1 MLRRRRSLIRFRRRH
16 GLGAAG
22 LGAALAIAVL
32 LFALGRGGGGSAPAG
47 SSTATAVLL
56 GAASPV
62 AAAPSAASPAAAS
75 RVVLPVIRPDPSRLE
90 SARVVRVIDGDTIV
104 VDLAGREEHVR
115 YYGINTTE
123 RGQACYQEAKDRNQ
137 QLIGASVLLLPDA
150 RDRDRYGRLLRYVF
164 DAIGASVDAELIGE
178 GLAYAWREDGAYRD
192 ELVAEEEAAHA
203 AQAGCLWSTAG
214 R

>member
-1 MLRRRRSLIRFRRRH
+1 MLRRRRSRIRIRRRH
-16 GLGAAG
+16 SLGAAG

-32 LFALGRGGGGSAPAG
+32 LFAFGRSGGGSAPAG
-47 SSTATAVLL
+47 SSTATAALV

-62 AAAPSAASPAAAS
+62 AAAPSSAPTAATSQIVIPA
-75 RVVLPVIRPDPSRLE
+75 IHPDRSRLE
-90 SARVVRVIDGDTIV
+90 RAQVVRVIDGDTIV
-104 VDLAGREEHVR
+104 VDVAGSEEHVR

-137 QLIGASVLLLPDA
+137 QLIGAAVLLLPDA

-164 DAIGASVDAELIGE
+164 DASGASVDAELIGE
-178 GLAYAWREDGAYRD
+178 GLAYAWREDGTYRD
-192 ELVAEEEAAHA
+192 ELVAEEQA
-203 AQAGCLWSTAG
+203 AQAAKAGCLWSTAG